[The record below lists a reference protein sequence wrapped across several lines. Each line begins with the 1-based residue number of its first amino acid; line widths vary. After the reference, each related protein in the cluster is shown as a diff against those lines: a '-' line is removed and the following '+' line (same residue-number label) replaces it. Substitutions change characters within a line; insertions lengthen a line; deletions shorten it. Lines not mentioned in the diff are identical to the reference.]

1 MKTAAFRI
9 RMKAVTDYRN
19 HRKTTTMSEAANNK
33 KLYIGLCMAGA
44 VSAGA
49 YTAGVMDY
57 LIEALSEWQKRK
69 DEGSADTPMHEVEIP
84 VIGGASA
91 GGMTGI
97 ITAAALN
104 NVVTPVK
111 PPSKARADEEHPEN
125 KFYHSWVDL
134 LGPDMFSM
142 MLDTGDIGEEQ
153 IISLLNS
160 SFIDTVAERV
170 VTSNPEQRQSMPP
183 YFSKNLKVFATLTN
197 LEGFSYNI
205 AMKGSGNLPD
215 KYYMSV
221 HNDYAC
227 FELTE
232 NGEAKTGDEGWIPLN
247 FKTGLNAG
255 IAKDAA
261 MATGAFPVGLK
272 SRVLKRDTAYVNRIP
287 WNRNITDLFPVTG
300 VDWETQNVDGGVINN
315 EPFER
320 VRDVLNDLTGEN
332 KIEDDKGRKVFNN
345 ENLFQSTVLLID
357 PFPSK
362 PPGRFKQ
369 SQKLFDVI
377 GFTFGAMMEQMRA
390 KPVQLSNAMDDSCS
404 GQFLIAP
411 ARRLPKL
418 DGGEKDAA
426 GDEAIACGALG
437 GFGGFL
443 NKEFRMHDYF
453 LGRFNCEMFLRDYF
467 TVSETALAN
476 NPIFRDGYAG
486 IKKEAFASTRKK
498 GHYQIIPIFT
508 PHPQANVL
516 PMPTFSS
523 GTNWPVISEAQ
534 IDAFEPA
541 VRKRAQALLF
551 NAIKLK
557 GIQKPLLWIGAK
569 VVLNNLFTKR
579 AMDTIKKSL
588 QEQELMRL
596 KQPLANQPGGS
607 LKLVRRETL
616 PAGEDHS

>member
-1 MKTAAFRI
+1 
-9 RMKAVTDYRN
+9 
-19 HRKTTTMSEAANNK
+19 MSEAASKK
-33 KLYIGLCMAGA
+33 KLYIGICMAGA

-57 LIEALSEWQKRK
+57 LIEALTEWQKRK
-69 DEGSADTPMHEVEIP
+69 DAGTADTPLHEVEIP
-84 VIGGASA
+84 VVGGASA

-104 NVVTPVK
+104 NAITPVK
-111 PPSKARADEEHPEN
+111 PPTTAKVQEEHPEN

-134 LGPDMFSM
+134 LGEDMFSM
-142 MLDTGDIGEEQ
+142 MLDTGDIQQEQ

-160 SFIDTVAERV
+160 SFIDTVADRV
-170 VTSNPEQRQSMPP
+170 VTSSPDQRQPIPP
-183 YFSKNLKVFATLTN
+183 FFSEQLKVFATLTN
-197 LEGFSYNI
+197 LEGFGYNI
-205 AMKGSGNLPD
+205 AMKGSGNLPE

-227 FELTE
+227 FQLAG
-232 NGEAKTGDEGWIPLN
+232 NSGEAKTEEGWIPLN
-247 FKTGLNAG
+247 FKTGENAG
-255 IAKDAA
+255 VAKDAA

-272 SRVLKRDTAYVNRIP
+272 SRVLKRDTALVNKMP
-287 WNRNITDLFPVTG
+287 WNRNITDLFPVKG

-320 VRDVLNDLTGEN
+320 VRDVLNDITGED
-332 KIEDDKGRKVFNN
+332 KEEDEKGRKVFNN
-345 ENLFQSTVLLID
+345 ENQFQSTVLLID

-390 KPVQLSNAMDDSCS
+390 KPLQLSNAMDDTCS

-467 TVSETALAN
+467 TVSEAALTN

-508 PHPQANVL
+508 PHPQPNVL

-523 GTNWPVISEAQ
+523 GTNWPVIREAQ
-534 IDAFEPA
+534 IEAFEPA
-541 VRKRAQALLF
+541 VRKRVQALLF
-551 NAIKLK
+551 NAVKLK
-557 GIQKPLLWIGAK
+557 GLQKPLLWVGAK
-569 VVLNNLFTKR
+569 VVLNNLFTRR

-588 QEQELMRL
+588 QEHELMRW
-596 KQPLANQPGGS
+596 KSATGEPEGGS

-616 PAGEDHS
+616 PAEEDRL